1 MKTTEDRTTWLI
13 DKSALTRLERCLD
26 PDIWADRIDRGLVHV
41 TTLTLLEVGY
51 SARSAQDLEHL
62 LYGLPLAAM
71 PVAYL
76 TPTIEDRAVQILSAL
91 AGRGQH
97 RAPSLPDL
105 LIAAVAERSGFTVLH
120 VDKDFELIAEVT
132 NQAWEWLSIEE

>member
-1 MKTTEDRTTWLI
+1 MRN
-13 DKSALTRLERCLD
+13 
-26 PDIWADRIDRGLVHV
+26 
-41 TTLTLLEVGY
+41 
-51 SARSAQDLEHL
+51 L

-91 AGRGQH
+91 ASRGQH
-97 RAPSLPDL
+97 RAPSLPHL

-120 VDKDFELIAEVT
+120 VDKDFELIVEVT